1 MNIGLV
7 STIPFKEERMEE
19 EKKIKV
25 LLVCAIGMSSS
36 LLVSKI
42 TKEAEAA
49 GIKLEMMAI
58 ETPEVARWDFETNH
72 MDMVLIAPQVRYKR
86 KSITKASEPYGTI
99 VELIDSVSYGMVDGE
114 KIFQQIMAAFEA
126 RDKSK

>member
-1 MNIGLV
+1 
-7 STIPFKEERMEE
+7 MEE

-49 GIKLEMMAI
+49 GINLEMMAI
-58 ETPEVARWDFETNH
+58 ETPEIARWDFETNH

-114 KIFQQIMAAFEA
+114 KIFQQIMAAMEA
-126 RDKSK
+126 HDKNK

>member
-1 MNIGLV
+1 
-7 STIPFKEERMEE
+7 MEE
-19 EKKIKV
+19 GKKIKV

-49 GIKLEMMAI
+49 GIDLEMQAI
-58 ETPEVARWDFETNH
+58 ETPEVGRWDFGTNT
-72 MDMVLIAPQVRYKR
+72 MDIVLVAPQVRYKR

-99 VELIDSVSYGMVDGE
+99 VEIIDSVSYGMVDGE
-114 KIFQQIMAAFEA
+114 KIFQQIMNALEA
-126 RDKSK
+126 RDKSE